1 MAFFGWGLISIG
13 MGLGLLG
20 GIWLLIVAFKES
32 IWWGLGSLFIPF
44 VSLIF
49 AVLHWSVA
57 KTPFL
62 ISLLSIVMVIVG
74 AFMTGMVSSAG

>member
-1 MAFFGWGLISIG
+1 MTFIGMSLMGIG

-49 AVLHWSVA
+49 VVLHWSVA

-62 ISLLSIVMVIVG
+62 ISLLSIVMVIAG
-74 AFMTGMVSSAG
+74 AFMTGALSSAG

>member
-1 MAFFGWGLISIG
+1 MAFIGWGLISIG

-32 IWWGLGSLFIPF
+32 IWWGLGSLFIPL

-49 AVLHWSVA
+49 VVLHWSVA

-62 ISLLSIVMVIVG
+62 ISLVSVVMVIAG
-74 AFMTGMVSSAG
+74 AFMTGMVSSTG

>member
-1 MAFFGWGLISIG
+1 MVFIGWSLIGIG
-13 MGLGLLG
+13 TGLGLLG

-49 AVLHWSVA
+49 VVLHWSVA

-62 ISLLSIVMVIVG
+62 ISLLSVVMVIAG
-74 AFMTGMVSSAG
+74 AFMMGAGSSAG

>member
-1 MAFFGWGLISIG
+1 MAFIGWGLISIG
-13 MGLGLLG
+13 MGLSLLG

-32 IWWGLGSLFIPF
+32 IWWGLGSLFIPL

-49 AVLHWSVA
+49 VVLHWSVA

-62 ISLLSIVMVIVG
+62 ISLVSVAMIIAG

>member
-1 MAFFGWGLISIG
+1 MTFIGMAILGLG
-13 MGLGLLG
+13 MGLGLIG
-20 GIWLLIVAFKES
+20 GIWLLIEAFRAS

-49 AVLHWSVA
+49 VITHWSAA

-62 ISLLSIVMVIVG
+62 ISLGSVVLVIAG
-74 AFMTGMVSSAG
+74 ALMMGLVASPA

>member
-1 MAFFGWGLISIG
+1 MAFIGMSLMGIG

-49 AVLHWSVA
+49 VVLHWSVA

-62 ISLLSIVMVIVG
+62 ISLLSIVMVIAG
-74 AFMTGMVSSAG
+74 AFMTGAIASAS

>member
-1 MAFFGWGLISIG
+1 MAFIGWGLFSIG
-13 MGLGLLG
+13 RGLGLLG

-32 IWWGLGSLFIPF
+32 IWWGLGSLFIPL

-49 AVLHWSVA
+49 VVLHWSVA

-62 ISLLSIVMVIVG
+62 ISLVSFAILIAG

>member
-1 MAFFGWGLISIG
+1 MAFIGWGLISIG

>member
-1 MAFFGWGLISIG
+1 MAFIGWGLISIG

-32 IWWGLGSLFIPF
+32 IWWGLGSLFIPL

-49 AVLHWSVA
+49 VVLHWSVA

-62 ISLLSIVMVIVG
+62 ISLVSVAMIITG

>member
-1 MAFFGWGLISIG
+1 MAFIGWGLISIG

-32 IWWGLGSLFIPF
+32 IWWGLGSLFIPL

-49 AVLHWSVA
+49 VVLHWSVA

-62 ISLLSIVMVIVG
+62 ISLVSIAMVIAG
-74 AFMTGMVSSAG
+74 AFMTGLVSSAG

>member
-1 MAFFGWGLISIG
+1 MAFIGWGLISIG

-20 GIWLLIVAFKES
+20 GIWLLIVAFKVR
-32 IWWGLGSLFIPF
+32 IWWGLGSLFIPL

-49 AVLHWSVA
+49 VVLHWSVA

-62 ISLLSIVMVIVG
+62 ISLVSVVMIIAG
-74 AFMTGMVSSAG
+74 TFMTGMVSSAG